1 MMQMIDLLRKRRSI
15 RKFQDRPVE
24 PEKVEILKEA
34 VLRGPT
40 ARNLKSWEFVFV
52 DNPAILKKLAGV
64 RGSSSAFLE
73 GAPLGIV
80 VLGKE
85 ETVDIWVED
94 ASIAAFA
101 AQLVATSIGLGSC
114 WIQIRLRDHSPEKT
128 AEEYVRELLGIP
140 KEYRVLCILAVGY
153 PAEEKKPVPKGDLPY
168 GKIHE
173 NRF

>member
-1 MMQMIDLLRKRRSI
+1 MIRMIDLLRKRRSI

-34 VLRGPT
+34 VLRAPT

-52 DNPAILKKLAGV
+52 DDPALMKKLALV
-64 RGSSSAFLE
+64 RGTSSAFLD

-85 ETVDIWVED
+85 ETVNIWVED
-94 ASIAAFA
+94 ASIAAFS
-101 AQLVATSIGLGSC
+101 AQLTATSIGLGSC
-114 WIQIRLRDHSPEKT
+114 WIQIRLRDHSPEKI

-140 KEYRVLCILAVGY
+140 KEHRVLCILAVGY
-153 PAEEKKPVPKGDLPY
+153 PAEEKKPVPKGNLPY

>member
-1 MMQMIDLLRKRRSI
+1 MMRMIDLLRKRRSI

-34 VLRGPT
+34 ILRGPT
-40 ARNLKSWEFVFV
+40 ARNLRSWEFVFV
-52 DNPAILKKLAGV
+52 DDQALMKKLAQV
-64 RGSSSAFLE
+64 RGSSSAFLD

-85 ETVDIWVED
+85 ETSDAWIED

-101 AQLVATSIGLGSC
+101 AQLTATSIDLGSC
-114 WIQIRLRDHSPEKT
+114 WAHIRLRDHSPDQT

-140 KEYRVLCILAVGY
+140 KEYKVLCILAVGY
-153 PAEEKKPVPKGDLPY
+153 PAEEKKGVPKDELPY

>member
-1 MMQMIDLLRKRRSI
+1 MIDLLRKRRSI

-24 PEKVEILKEA
+24 PEKAEILKEA
-34 VLRGPT
+34 VLRAPT

-52 DNPAILKKLAGV
+52 EDPALMKKLARV
-64 RGSSSAFLE
+64 RGSSSAFLD

-85 ETVDIWVED
+85 ETINVWIED
-94 ASIAAFA
+94 ASIAAFT
-101 AQLVATSIGLGSC
+101 AQLTATSIGLGSC
-114 WIQIRLRDHSPEKT
+114 WAQIRLRDHSPDET
-128 AEEYVRELLGIP
+128 AEEYVRKLLGIP
-140 KEYRVLCILAVGY
+140 ESHRVLCILAVGY
-153 PAEEKKPVPKGDLPY
+153 PAEEKKAVPKGDLPY

>member
-1 MMQMIDLLRKRRSI
+1 
-15 RKFQDRPVE
+15 
-24 PEKVEILKEA
+24 
-34 VLRGPT
+34 
-40 ARNLKSWEFVFV
+40 
-52 DNPAILKKLAGV
+52 
-64 RGSSSAFLE
+64 
-73 GAPLGIV
+73 
-80 VLGKE
+80 
-85 ETVDIWVED
+85 
-94 ASIAAFA
+94 
-101 AQLVATSIGLGSC
+101 VATSIGLGSC

>member
-1 MMQMIDLLRKRRSI
+1 MIDLLRKRRSI

-34 VLRGPT
+34 VLRAPT

-52 DNPAILKKLAGV
+52 DDPALMKKLALV

-94 ASIAAFA
+94 ASIAAFS

>member
-1 MMQMIDLLRKRRSI
+1 MIRMIDLLRKRRSI

-34 VLRGPT
+34 VLRAPT

-52 DNPAILKKLAGV
+52 DDPALMKKLALV
-64 RGSSSAFLE
+64 RGSSSAFLD

-85 ETVDIWVED
+85 ETINVWVED
-94 ASIAAFA
+94 ASIAAFT
-101 AQLVATSIGLGSC
+101 AQLTATSIGLGSC
-114 WIQIRLRDHSPEKT
+114 WAQIRLRDHSPDQT

-140 KEYRVLCILAVGY
+140 KEYRVLCILAAGY
-153 PAEEKKPVPKGDLPY
+153 PAEEKKAVPKGDLPY

>member
-1 MMQMIDLLRKRRSI
+1 MIDLLRKRRSI

-34 VLRGPT
+34 VLRAPT

-52 DNPAILKKLAGV
+52 DDPALLKKLAGV

-73 GAPLGIV
+73 GAALGIV

-85 ETVDIWVED
+85 ETINVWIED
-94 ASIAAFA
+94 ASIAAFT
-101 AQLVATSIGLGSC
+101 AQLTATSIGLGSC
-114 WIQIRLRDHSPEKT
+114 WVQIRLRDHSPDET
-128 AEEYVRELLGIP
+128 AEEYVRNLLGIP
-140 KEYRVLCILAVGY
+140 ESHRVLCILAVGY
-153 PAEEKKPVPKGDLPY
+153 PAEEKKAVPKGDLPY